1 MLDLRFRQ
9 NSSQFEKIRTIADF
23 FFAGVDGVVPQ
34 KLDLKETEKM
44 YNEYRRVLQRMYGR
58 IQNQY
63 SFFRQFMLEE
73 SLKALQLDQAGSV
86 GAEDPQLDFSILP
99 MDEPN
104 LVAD

>member
-9 NSSQFEKIRTIADF
+9 NSSQPIFEKIRTMTDF
-23 FFAGVDGVVPQ
+23 FFAGIDGVVPS

-73 SLKALQLDQAGSV
+73 SLKAL
-86 GAEDPQLDFSILP
+86 
-99 MDEPN
+99 
-104 LVAD
+104 